1 MILTIQLEK
10 TEDSLL
16 GNCGANM
23 RGMERSGVNTCNDQ
37 PNLRLHGQNGK
48 EAHFAQLQVAQ
59 RAEYRMYKVTFH
71 AVLRNKYPIMNR
83 F

>member
-48 EAHFAQLQVAQ
+48 EAHFAQL
-59 RAEYRMYKVTFH
+59 
-71 AVLRNKYPIMNR
+71 
-83 F
+83 